1 MSVAISNCSP
11 KGKDNKTRDFG
22 ILAFLSSLSTE
33 YVGPGKLVFTEG
45 NSTVKV
51 FNLESNKLEKTY
63 SFTDKGLAIRI
74 YSGGSGLFTAVV
86 LGSGQANSEVQYIDM
101 GMKSPALKLSEL
113 ISGKTLGAN
122 FGGHYRADLFHH
134 LNFFD
139 VDGKTTISTE
149 ASLKNGIVNEITNIG
164 NPHHGVSIGFDK
176 NHVLISKTHPGL
188 TYPVSGN
195 TVAFGVSLWKVEG
208 SSLIKIQDSLDCNN
222 MHGEANN
229 AEYTAYGCRLSGIA
243 SDPVRTRD
251 EGILVI
257 KKNGN
262 GIESKKVKYPLGSED
277 NRVTSN
283 IWSHKNQSK
292 MIGNFNI
299 GANRKILLFDPADVN
314 SAQQIDV
321 ADYSSVVY
329 EWAKGNEILLLHAN
343 GKLGV
348 YSAKDMSKIRD
359 LETGLVSNSGIQM
372 TSGIGRVYLTVSS
385 QGKILEVPIDGSP
398 LRTIDVGGTPSG
410 IVYSNTIA
418 SGRILGKNILGGNSG
433 EVTGW
438 SDTYDD
444 WSDKNE

>member
-1 MSVAISNCSP
+1 
-11 KGKDNKTRDFG
+11 
-22 ILAFLSSLSTE
+22 
-33 YVGPGKLVFTEG
+33 
-45 NSTVKV
+45 
-51 FNLESNKLEKTY
+51 
-63 SFTDKGLAIRI
+63 
-74 YSGGSGLFTAVV
+74 
-86 LGSGQANSEVQYIDM
+86 
-101 GMKSPALKLSEL
+101 
-113 ISGKTLGAN
+113 
-122 FGGHYRADLFHH
+122 
-134 LNFFD
+134 
-139 VDGKTTISTE
+139 
-149 ASLKNGIVNEITNIG
+149 
-164 NPHHGVSIGFDK
+164 
-176 NHVLISKTHPGL
+176 
-188 TYPVSGN
+188 
-195 TVAFGVSLWKVEG
+195 
-208 SSLIKIQDSLDCNN
+208 
-222 MHGEANN
+222 
-229 AEYTAYGCRLSGIA
+229 
-243 SDPVRTRD
+243 
-251 EGILVI
+251 VI